1 MTHSIPAVAKY
12 VIQAKFEIE
21 GVVEKSDVIGAI
33 FGQTEGL
40 FGPELDLRELQKTGR
55 IGRIEIDLVSK
66 HDRTT
71 GSINIPSTLDR
82 VSVAIIAAAV
92 ESIDRVGPCNAK
104 VTLEGIEDVRETRRK
119 AIVDRAKTILK
130 SWDIEAMT
138 SVENIMKEISEGAR
152 PLDVK
157 EYGPDD
163 LPAGPEVNSSSSLI
177 IVEGRADVINLLRCG
192 IKNVI
197 GVEGVNIPETII
209 RLTKEKK
216 EVTAFLDGDRG
227 GDLILKELL
236 QVAKVDYVA
245 RAPQGKEVEEL
256 TPKDVIKI
264 LEEKTPLKPLEKAQV
279 SVQKEAPVPKEAPI
293 QKEVAE
299 VCMSL
304 KDTLEAV
311 LLNDKMETIL
321 RIPVSQLA
329 ERLPELENIHT
340 VVFDGIITQR
350 LVDIAGERNVKVIV
364 GCRMAEIT
372 KKPPS
377 LQLLTLK
384 NLGIA

>member
-264 LEEKTPLKPLEKAQV
+264 LEDKTPLKPLEKAQV
-279 SVQKEAPVPKEAPI
+279 SVQKEAPVPKEAPV

>member
-279 SVQKEAPVPKEAPI
+279 SVQKEAPVPKEAPV

>member
-264 LEEKTPLKPLEKAQV
+264 LEDKTPLKPLEKAQV